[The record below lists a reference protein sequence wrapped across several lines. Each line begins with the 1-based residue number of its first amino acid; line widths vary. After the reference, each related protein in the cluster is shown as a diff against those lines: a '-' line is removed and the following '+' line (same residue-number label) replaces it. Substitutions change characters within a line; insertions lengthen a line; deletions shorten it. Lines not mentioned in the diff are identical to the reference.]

1 MTVSKLFT
9 FNIRD
14 FKALAA
20 IYERHGGII
29 LAAQRSW
36 TPSELIDALDRARRL
51 PACAK
56 LD

>member
-1 MTVSKLFT
+1 MSKLFT